1 MPSSDVL
8 VIGKG
13 NAALC
18 AALAARDQGASV
30 TMLEAASEEESG
42 GNSAF
47 AGGVMRFAFDGVED
61 LTRVTDLS
69 PEEIASSDFGTNTRD
84 EYFDDLFRL
93 TSYRTDPE
101 LSELLVT
108 RSLDVMVWLRG
119 KGVRFVPNFG
129 RQSALVD
136 GKRRFFGRL
145 PIEVSGGGA
154 GLVRTLDQA
163 VAKAGI
169 AVSYDTRAVELIY
182 DGERVTGVRAK
193 RKGKRAEFSARAVVL
208 ACGGFE
214 ANPEWRA
221 RYLGPGWELAKVRGT
236 RFNMG
241 DGLRMALAIGA
252 APCGNWS
259 GCHATG
265 WDLNAPEFG
274 DKS

>member
-108 RSLDVMVWLRG
+108 RSLDAMAWLRS

-129 RQSALVD
+129 RQSALVNY
-136 GKRRFFGRL
+136 
-145 PIEVSGGGA
+145 A
-154 GLVRTLDQA
+154 
-163 VAKAGI
+163 
-169 AVSYDTRAVELIY
+169 
-182 DGERVTGVRAK
+182 
-193 RKGKRAEFSARAVVL
+193 
-208 ACGGFE
+208 
-214 ANPEWRA
+214 
-221 RYLGPGWELAKVRGT
+221 
-236 RFNMG
+236 
-241 DGLRMALAIGA
+241 
-252 APCGNWS
+252 
-259 GCHATG
+259 
-265 WDLNAPEFG
+265 
-274 DKS
+274 